1 MDTPEHGSATAEL
14 ERGREIKRNS
24 GGGLREG
31 VWQEFRG
38 FESPCRGGGNLE
50 SALEYRSMKRR
61 SILKG
66 MGAGAVVSAMASI
79 QGLAQTA
86 GTPCALKT
94 AVPKA

>member
-14 ERGREIKRNS
+14 ERGERLS
-24 GGGLREG
+24 VTQAAGLGKGFGRSFAASSHHA
-31 VWQEFRG
+31 VRG
-38 FESPCRGGGNLE
+38 SNRE